1 MADRQDARLD
11 GYPYLGRFGEF
22 TEKVPGTAP
31 WLSRVFNI
39 SRGADLSLGP
49 LSSSSSNMKYS
60 LPRIVKGV
68 TRQLFLDGA
77 DAMLDEIVTQTHDE
91 LTSDIVKKNAA

>member
-1 MADRQDARLD
+1 
-11 GYPYLGRFGEF
+11 
-22 TEKVPGTAP
+22 
-31 WLSRVFNI
+31 
-39 SRGADLSLGP
+39 
-49 LSSSSSNMKYS
+49 MKYS